1 MDLNE
6 LFSRHQVAMIG
17 MVHAASPSRRASAE
31 QCANYY
37 ADRIDT
43 VRGLL
48 TADHTIVDHQD
59 LKRIVRG

>member
-17 MVHAASPSRRASAE
+17 MVHAPSPSRRAVAE
-31 QCANYY
+31 ECANYY
-37 ADRIDT
+37 ADRIAD

-48 TADHTIVDHQD
+48 TASHPVVNHQA

>member
-37 ADRIDT
+37 AERIDSL
-43 VRGLL
+43 RGLL
-48 TADHTIVDHQD
+48 TPCQPAFNHQT